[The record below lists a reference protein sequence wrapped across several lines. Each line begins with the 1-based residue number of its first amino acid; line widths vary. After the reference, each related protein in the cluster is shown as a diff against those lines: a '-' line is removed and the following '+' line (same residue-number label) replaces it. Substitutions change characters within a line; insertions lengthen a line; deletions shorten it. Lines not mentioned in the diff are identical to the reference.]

1 MMIASITS
9 FLALTALT
17 TAFPTRFT
25 YPLAKPTNTSASTS
39 TPSSTPTST
48 PGTSTGTDDEIWQ
61 PPVGAT
67 WQIVLN
73 GPLPSSA
80 LTSNSAADP
89 VSIYDIDLFENPAST
104 IETLHSAGKKVI
116 CYFSAGTRED
126 WRDDANEFTDSDL
139 GDTLDDWDGENWVD
153 LRSENVR
160 SIMKRR
166 LDIAKEKGCDAVDPD
181 NVDAY
186 GNDQGG
192 MGLTE
197 DDSVDFLTWLSS
209 ESHARGLA
217 IGLKN
222 AGSILPRLVGDMQF
236 SVNEQCTQY
245 DECDVY
251 MPFVRQGKPVFQIE
265 YPKGDESDEENISV
279 ARKVEVCEGFQGER
293 TFSTL
298 IKNMDL
304 GEWVQVC

>member
-1 MMIASITS
+1 MMFKSITP
-9 FLALTALT
+9 FLALAALT

-25 YPLAKPTNTSASTS
+25 YPLHTRPTNTSAN
-39 TPSSTPTST
+39 TPSSTPSSSSNA
-48 PGTSTGTDDEIWQ
+48 GGIWQ

-67 WQIVLN
+67 WQIILN
-73 GPLPSSA
+73 GA
-80 LTSNSAADP
+80 LTSTALTGDMVGS
-89 VSIYDIDLFENPAST
+89 VSIFDIDLFENPAST
-104 IETLHSAGKKVI
+104 ISSLHVSGKNVI

-126 WRDDANEFTDSDL
+126 WRDDANDFTDSDL
-139 GDTLDDWDGENWVD
+139 GDGLDDWEGENWLD
-153 LRSENVR
+153 LRSSNVR
-160 SIMKRR
+160 SIMSRR

-192 MGLTE
+192 LGLTE
-197 DDSVDFLTWLSS
+197 DDSVDFLKWLSS
-209 ESHARGLA
+209 EAHARGLA

-222 AGSILPRLVGDMQF
+222 AGSIIPRLVGDMEF
-236 SVNEQCTQY
+236 SVNEQCTEY

-265 YPKGDESDEENISV
+265 YPKGDYSNEEDISV
-279 ARKVEVCEGFQGER
+279 ARKTEVCEGYQGEG

-304 GEWVQVC
+304 GEWVQAC